1 MKSIKRWEKILG
13 EIRYLIKLK
22 KSPYDYDDKLTRR
35 KTNSND
41 DLLLDLLL
49 MVLINI
55 AVWYF

>member
-1 MKSIKRWEKILG
+1 MKSIKWWEKILG

-22 KSPYDYDDKLTRR
+22 KSPYDYDDKRTRR

-49 MVLINI
+49 IILINL
-55 AVWYF
+55 VV